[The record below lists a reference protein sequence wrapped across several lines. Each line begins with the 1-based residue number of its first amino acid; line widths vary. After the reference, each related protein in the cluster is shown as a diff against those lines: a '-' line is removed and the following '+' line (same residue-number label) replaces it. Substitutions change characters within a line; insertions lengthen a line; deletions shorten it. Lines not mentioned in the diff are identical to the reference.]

1 MGGAAGLPL
10 ALMPARLLVV
20 AAPASHTTRLPHSL
34 DDDDNKVTRHWTCS
48 RREAALS
55 DLNKTAALAPMVTMA
70 SNGLP
75 VPAQNSNYMENGR
88 WYHGYRRGLYMY
100 PCDEAEKD
108 RMDIYHQFF
117 AVARRGQ
124 LHQAPVP
131 TQPNVQPRI
140 LDVGCGTGI
149 WAIDMADKYLNAE
162 VLGLDLVNIQPE
174 NPRRIPPNLRFRVP
188 RDYESPWT
196 LGEDSW
202 DLIHL
207 RMACGS
213 VTSWPE
219 LYQKIF
225 SHLKPGTGWIEHIEI
240 DMEPRCDDHTL
251 PPDSMLTKWYGWLA
265 DATHRVSRPIA
276 YEHRTRQLLQQA
288 GFIDIQETV
297 IRVPYNT
304 WPNDPHQKDIGRWY
318 NLGLTEGLEAL
329 TIAPLTRVY
338 QWDLNAHVRPVLE
351 SVRREICN
359 RKIHAYNNIHI
370 WTARRPQ
377 Q

>member
-1 MGGAAGLPL
+1 M
-10 ALMPARLLVV
+10 
-20 AAPASHTTRLPHSL
+20 T
-34 DDDDNKVTRHWTCS
+34 
-48 RREAALS
+48 
-55 DLNKTAALAPMVTMA
+55 

-88 WYHGYRRGLYMY
+88 WYHGFRRGLLH
-100 PCDEAEKD
+100 PGKGS
-108 RMDIYHQFF
+108 HGHLPPVF
-117 AVARRGQ
+117 RRSTERQ

-131 TQPNVQPRI
+131 SEPHLQPRI

-149 WAIDMADKYLNAE
+149 WAIDMAE
-162 VLGLDLVNIQPE
+162 
-174 NPRRIPPNLRFRVP
+174 IPPNLRFRVP

-213 VTSWPE
+213 VESWPE
-219 LYQKIF
+219 LYQKIYTYACPIVALLAPSISAYADGSCF
-225 SHLKPGTGWIEHIEI
+225 A
-240 DMEPRCDDHTL
+240 
-251 PPDSMLTKWYGWLA
+251 KWYGWLA
-265 DATHRVSRPIA
+265 DATQRAYRPIA
-276 YEHRTRQLLQQA
+276 YEHRTRQLLQAA

-329 TIAPLTRVY
+329 TFAPLTRVY
-338 QWDLNAHVRPVLE
+338 HWDLNAHVRPIVEGL
-351 SVRREICN
+351 STPAPVAPIV
-359 RKIHAYNNIHI
+359 
-370 WTARRPQ
+370 
-377 Q
+377 